1 MTGAKIEVTV
11 KIHERYLLACS
22 AYSGRGN
29 DKHISWYR
37 CSTYDCQHYRD
48 SIRIAHVNNV
58 KETIANDPNFN
69 VYTNGT
75 LVIKKVLPVDD
86 GKKFICRVQKMYLWR
101 KTAVTILHIAKGD
114 VYSSV
119 M

>member
-29 DKHISWYR
+29 DTHISWYR
-37 CSTYDCQHYRD
+37 CSTYDCWDQFM
-48 SIRIAHVNNV
+48 IAHVNN
-58 KETIANDPNFN
+58 KETIADDPNFN

-75 LVIKKVLPVDD
+75 LVIKKVLPVYD
-86 GKKFICRVQKMYLWR
+86 GNNFICRVTEMHLWR
-101 KTAVTILHIAKGD
+101 KTTATILHIAKGD